1 MTIIIIHVV
10 CINNINLLFS
20 ASGELSIDMNQ
31 KSTIREHHDTV
42 SVVKTPSSG
51 WVISTT
57 VTLLFTDHSYR

>member
-31 KSTIREHHDTV
+31 MIREHYDAV

-51 WVISTT
+51 WVVSIT